1 MFFKGDPILTKD
13 IISLINRKFKELEQN
28 LIYLKQVSYGIS
40 KENIKEDIIKY
51 WGIER
56 GIQICIEI
64 VLDIANIIISYSD
77 CHRPSS
83 YRETILSLSELG
95 VIPNSFAKELAKMV
109 GFRNI
114 LVHDYVKEDEDII
127 VDILSNRLED
137 FIKYMNYINNWI
149 KENYDK

>member
-1 MFFKGDPILTKD
+1 MFFKGEPILTKD

-64 VLDIANIIISYSD
+64 VLDIAQY
-77 CHRPSS
+77 
-83 YRETILSLSELG
+83 Y
-95 VIPNSFAKELAKMV
+95 
-109 GFRNI
+109 NI
-114 LVHDYVKEDEDII
+114 L
-127 VDILSNRLED
+127 
-137 FIKYMNYINNWI
+137 
-149 KENYDK
+149 